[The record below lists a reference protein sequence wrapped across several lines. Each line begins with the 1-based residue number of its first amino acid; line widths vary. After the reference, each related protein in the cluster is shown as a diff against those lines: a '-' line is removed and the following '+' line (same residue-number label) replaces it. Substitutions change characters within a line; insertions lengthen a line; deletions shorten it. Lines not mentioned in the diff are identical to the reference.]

1 MSEPKEVELIDL
13 YCVLGEIE
21 FDEAGT
27 YGGYELVYMGTYDDC
42 ATYINSEQA
51 KLAIDRGIY
60 SGHSVWDEERI
71 EHLLDMVGALDA
83 TIH

>member
-1 MSEPKEVELIDL
+1 M
-13 YCVLGEIE
+13 
-21 FDEAGT
+21 
-27 YGGYELVYMGTYDDC
+27 VYMGTYDDC
-42 ATYINSEQA
+42 LTYLKSEQA

-71 EHLLDMVGALDA
+71 EHLLEMAGALEA